1 MFSKINKILILG
13 VILMLILIG
22 SPEKTIAGET
32 TKTCVEGGKKRTIET
47 SENSI
52 WADMQKCRACG
63 DCELNDFIRLGV
75 NIFNFVLAIV
85 GALALLAFMYG
96 GFLLLLSGG
105 NSETIENGKKA
116 LVGAV
121 IGLVIIFSSYIIVNF
136 TAQSLGAKNSDILN
150 TDWNK

>member
-1 MFSKINKILILG
+1 
-13 VILMLILIG
+13 MLILIG
-22 SPEKTIAGET
+22 SPEKTIAEET
-32 TKTCVEGGKKRTIET
+32 KAEKPNKVECMGTKRTIEV

-52 WADMQKCRACG
+52 WTGMQKCRACG
-63 DCELNDFIRLGV
+63 DCGLNDFIRLGV

-150 TDWNK
+150 TNWNE